1 MQGIYYTEITYDL
14 GGEMINYIWFAIIA
28 LGLIFSIMT
37 GQGELITTGLTE
49 SSEGAVKFIIS
60 LVGIMCF
67 WCGVMN
73 IAENSGLT
81 SKVAKL
87 LNPILKKIFKESSHS
102 DEAMGAIV
110 MNLTAN
116 MFGLSNAA
124 TPLGIKAMSELNKI
138 NKENDGRAS
147 NDMAL
152 FLVINAACIQLIP
165 STVISIRAAA
175 GSSEPA
181 SIIIPAIIC
190 TFTAC
195 CVGIICC
202 KILQRYF

>member
-1 MQGIYYTEITYDL
+1 
-14 GGEMINYIWFAIIA
+14 
-28 LGLIFSIMT
+28 
-37 GQGELITTGLTE
+37 
-49 SSEGAVKFIIS
+49 
-60 LVGIMCF
+60 MCF

-138 NKENDGRAS
+138 NKEKDGRAS

-202 KILQRYF
+202 KILHRYF